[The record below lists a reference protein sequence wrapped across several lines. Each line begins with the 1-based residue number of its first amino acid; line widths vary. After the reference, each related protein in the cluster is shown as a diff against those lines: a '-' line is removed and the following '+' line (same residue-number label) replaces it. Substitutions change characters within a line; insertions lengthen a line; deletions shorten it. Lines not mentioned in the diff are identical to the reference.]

1 MRNFDDY
8 KFICFTQGMNPE
20 LIENCREFVIDKHR
34 YLWQTETREFAEDDL
49 GYAEL
54 TEIVNFNDSLKKI
67 IDAIK
72 MSTLDFDS
80 RGRNISKMRMKQLI
94 KKPGKHI
101 NRLVLKSYYLF
112 YFGIGDK
119 NA

>member
-1 MRNFDDY
+1 MRDFGDY
-8 KFICFTQGMNPE
+8 KFICFTKGINPE
-20 LIENCREFVIDKHR
+20 LIENCRKFVIDKHE
-34 YLWQTETREFAEDDL
+34 YLWHNDSRTYPGDDL

-54 TEIVNFNDSLKKI
+54 ADITNFEDSLKTI

-94 KKPGKHI
+94 KNPGKHL
-101 NRLVLKSYYLF
+101 NRLVLKSYFLF
-112 YFGIGDK
+112 RH
-119 NA
+119 NL